1 MGKQMQQSE
10 DIQPG
15 NDDMLADSFRVSV
28 SASPE
33 RDWQGGRCYR
43 SEYALEELDKLYVDI
58 LILLQGN
65 LWVSGKK
72 TITVRLFYGLDSESI
87 CVAEKTADIDIE
99 EGRVCFLHE
108 EFFSKEELA
117 KPWQAGIYRV
127 MADLEWIVGS
137 SSEILVL
144 EGTGNPTDYL
154 MLFHVGL
161 DRCAEENKTGNEEQR
176 PVSFRA
182 FNKEGLENVSLN
194 MMFLN
199 RYSPQPQCPYE
210 FIIRV
215 VRPDGRIVTQLAM
228 MASNYIK
235 GDHGDH
241 LLWVAV
247 MLGYNKEP
255 VYPGEY
261 TVIISC
267 LGKVILKL
275 DYLVGDQDIPYNYEE
290 EVSHFGGYTAY
301 EKPELT
307 ASSVEDKE
315 AILDRLYRL
324 VGLRK
329 VKEEITQIMDY
340 ADFIRLRK
348 ENGFSD
354 QLPAMHLIFTGH
366 PGTGKNTVAEMMGQ
380 LYCTLGLLT
389 NGQVNHYGRQDL
401 LREGAAEEEQLVR
414 QALKNSEGGILF
426 IDQAGDLFS
435 PENQN
440 DRGIVVLGVLFNI
453 LTRERPKVLVI
464 LSDEDEEMDLMLKA
478 LPDLKKVFPRH
489 LCFEDYTP
497 EELMEITRYKLEKLQ
512 YRFSPAAEEKFYKQ
526 LKMACTAN
534 EVDFTNGRYIDEQL
548 EEAAM
553 RMSRRLMANRAGEY
567 KKEDLMLI
575 QEEDIVAQTEGNPGK
590 SLEKLNAMIGL
601 EPLKQSIVQHLN
613 YVYFI
618 RERQKHGFSDVMPP
632 LNMIFS
638 GNPGTGKMTV
648 AKMMGEIYHTVG
660 ILARPNVV
668 VQDGRNLTP
677 ETGMTPQQAVDLL
690 MRMSDGGM
698 LYIDHADV
706 LPQSEFGLALFEG
719 ILSCISTETCG
730 DSIIT
735 LGGYPDRISGMLE
748 TNPAL
753 KSYFP
758 NIFQFNDYLPEE
770 LMQIAENKLK
780 EKNYVFHPKAKEV
793 LSGLVRKA
801 YESRNKNFGN
811 VLLVDKIVELA
822 IRNMSERTM
831 KIRQERELTRQE
843 ITTIREDDIPVN
855 VFEIP
860 KFEQDRFAEEDIQ
873 TALEELDQMVGQ
885 PRIKKQIRDFV
896 ELARHYSREGVKLSS
911 KMSLQWCF
919 TGNSAMG
926 KGTVARIIARLYK
939 AMGIISTG
947 KVQDFKVERMI
958 GLMEE
963 EAQRSIGEA
972 LAKSNGGILLFDED
986 SPKLNEA
993 VGFRER
999 VRAILMNQ
1007 MAERP
1012 GSYIVIY
1019 AEPRAMVPGLSADA
1033 EHLSEL
1039 MNVLMFED
1047 YTKEELM
1054 IILKRRLDKENMKM
1068 TATTRQHMNA
1078 FIGSLV
1084 STEERSHASSRLMRI
1099 VADMIVRN
1107 CLQRIAKNRG
1117 MEKAAEAISVQKQ
1130 DVAMFT
1136 EQFVS
1141 GIMQERKRIG
1151 FV

>member
-1 MGKQMQQSE
+1 MKQPE
-10 DIQPG
+10 DIQSE
-15 NDDMLADSFRVSV
+15 NDIRFTDCVRIN
-28 SASPE
+28 ASTSRE
-33 RDWQGGRCYR
+33 KDWQGMKNYR
-43 SEYALEELDKLYVDI
+43 LQYGLDELEDFYVDAVI
-58 LILLQGN
+58 FPQGDPA
-65 LWVSGKK
+65 LTGKK
-72 TITVRLFYGLDSESI
+72 TVSVRLLYEQKSESR
-87 CVAEKTADIDIE
+87 CVAEKKDEIKIGDNDSYLFYE
-99 EGRVCFLHE
+99 EI
-108 EFFSKEELA
+108 FSKEELTE
-117 KPWQAGIYRV
+117 PWQAGVYRV
-127 MADLEWIVGS
+127 MVNIEGIASVSDAIY
-137 SSEILVL
+137 VL
-144 EGTGNPTDYL
+144 EGTGNPEDYL
-154 MLFHVGL
+154 MLLHVGL
-161 DRCAEENKTGNEEQR
+161 DRCSAENRKEDKGQN
-176 PVSFRA
+176 PDSFRA
-182 FNKEGLENVSLN
+182 FNMEGLVNVTLS

-199 RYSPQPQCPYE
+199 LYNQNVQCPYE
-210 FIIRV
+210 FIVRV
-215 VRPDGRIVTQLAM
+215 VRPDGRILSQLPIL
-228 MASNYIK
+228 ASSYMK
-235 GDHGDH
+235 SGEGDY
-241 LLWVAV
+241 LLCVEEV
-247 MLGYNKEP
+247 LGQDEEFIN
-255 VYPGEY
+255 PGEY
-261 TVIISC
+261 TVIVSC
-267 LGKVILKL
+267 LGKIVLKFDFSIGEKDVPY
-275 DYLVGDQDIPYNYEE
+275 DYDE
-290 EVSHFGGYTAY
+290 EVQHFGERTVYSRPVLAA
-301 EKPELT
+301 PS
-307 ASSVEDKE
+307 AEDKD

-329 VKEEITQIMDY
+329 VKEEITQIVDY

-354 QLPAMHLIFTGH
+354 RLPVMHLIFTGH
-366 PGTGKNTVAEMMGQ
+366 PGTGKNTVAEMVGQ
-380 LYCTLGLLT
+380 LYCTMGLLG
-389 NGQVNHYGRQDL
+389 NGQVHHYGRQDL
-401 LREGAAEEEQLVR
+401 VREGDTAEEQLVR
-414 QALKNSEGGILF
+414 QALRDSGGGILF
-426 IDQAGDLFS
+426 IDEAGDLFN
-435 PENQN
+435 PGDQN
-440 DRGIVVLGVLFNI
+440 DRGVVALGVLFSI
-453 LTRERPKVLVI
+453 LARERPEVLVI
-464 LSDEDEEMDLMLKA
+464 LSDEEEEMNMMLKA

-489 LCFEDYTP
+489 LCFEDYTS
-497 EELMEITRYKLEKLQ
+497 EELMEITRSKLEKLQ

-534 EVDFTNGRYIDEQL
+534 EVDFTNGQYIDEQL

-553 RMSRRLMANRAGEY
+553 RMSRRLMANRSGEY

-575 QEEDIVAQTEGNPGK
+575 QEEDIVALPEGDPGK

-601 EPLKQSIVQHLN
+601 GQLKQSIVQHLN

-660 ILARPNVV
+660 ILSRPNVV
-668 VQDGRNLTP
+668 VQDGRSLTA
-677 ETGMTPQQAVDLL
+677 ETGMTPQQAADLL
-690 MRMSDGGM
+690 MNMSAGGM

-706 LPQSEFGLALFEG
+706 LPQNEFGLALLEG
-719 ILSCISTETCG
+719 LLSCISTEECG
-730 DSIIT
+730 DSIVA
-735 LGGYPDRISGMLE
+735 LGGYPDRIAGMLE
-748 TNPAL
+748 VNPAL
-753 KSYFP
+753 RSYFP
-758 NIFQFNDYLPEE
+758 NVFQFNDYTPEE

-780 EKNYVFHPKAKEV
+780 EKNYGFHPKAKEV
-793 LSGLVRKA
+793 FAGLIRKA

-811 VLLVDKIVELA
+811 VLLVEKIVELS

-843 ITTIREDDIPVN
+843 ITTIREDDIPVH

-860 KFEQDRFAEEDIQ
+860 KFEQDQFAEEDIQ
-873 TALEELDQMVGQ
+873 AALEELDQMVGQ

-939 AMGIISTG
+939 AMGIIANS
-947 KVQDFKVERMI
+947 KVLDFKVERMI

-1019 AEPRAMVPGLSADA
+1019 AEPRTMLAGLNGDA

-1039 MNVLMFED
+1039 TNVLMFED

-1068 TATTRQHMNA
+1068 TTTARQHMNA

-1084 STEERSHASSRLMRI
+1084 STEERNHASSRLMRI

-1107 CLQRIAKNRG
+1107 CLQRIAKNRDVT
-1117 MEKAAEAISVQKQ
+1117 KVAEAVSVQKQ
-1130 DVAMFT
+1130 DVNMFT
-1136 EQFVS
+1136 EQFVA